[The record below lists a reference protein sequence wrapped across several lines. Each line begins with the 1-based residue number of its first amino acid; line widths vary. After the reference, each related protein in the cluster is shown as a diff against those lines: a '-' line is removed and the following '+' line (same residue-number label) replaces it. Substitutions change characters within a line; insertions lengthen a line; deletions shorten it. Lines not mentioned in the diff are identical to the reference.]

1 MDNRKKSEY
10 RKKWAVRAAMLV
22 SAIGFIWFG
31 ADRGEVGVVLNKAI
45 NICFECIG
53 IG

>member
-1 MDNRKKSEY
+1 MDNRKKSKHG
-10 RKKWAVRAAMLV
+10 KKWAVRAAVLV
-22 SAIGFIWFG
+22 TAIGFIWFG
-31 ADRGEVGVVLNKAI
+31 ADRGEAGIVLNKAI